1 MLNTTLCYLE
11 RGDQYLMLHRV
22 KKKNDLN
29 HDKWI
34 GVGGKFLEGET
45 PEECILRETREET
58 GLTLTG
64 WRYRGLVTFLS
75 DTWEGEYMHLFTAHS
90 WTGKQ
95 TVCDEGDLAWI
106 EKSRLRELPLWQ
118 GDRIFLDLLET
129 NAPFFSLK
137 LRYEGERLAEAAL
150 DGRPLPADL
159 SLEPLTA
166 AHREGLAALWGDE
179 RVIRYT
185 AIAAPCGAA
194 ETEARLAQYLAAQAA
209 LPRPTVFAVTLD
221 GRFCGAAGC
230 LKTERENT
238 FGLFYQLLPEVWG
251 RGIGTLSARM
261 ALAALLRQR
270 PQALVLADAAAE
282 NPASVRIL
290 KRLGFERTGV
300 RRERGME
307 ICGFQLAPDGGLR
320 A

>member
-1 MLNTTLCYLE
+1 M
-11 RGDQYLMLHRV
+11 
-22 KKKNDLN
+22 
-29 HDKWI
+29 
-34 GVGGKFLEGET
+34 
-45 PEECILRETREET
+45 
-58 GLTLTG
+58 
-64 WRYRGLVTFLS
+64 
-75 DTWEGEYMHLFTAHS
+75 
-90 WTGKQ
+90 
-95 TVCDEGDLAWI
+95 
-106 EKSRLRELPLWQ
+106 
-118 GDRIFLDLLET
+118 
-129 NAPFFSLK
+129 
-137 LRYEGERLAEAAL
+137 
-150 DGRPLPADL
+150 DGRPLPANL

-185 AIAAPCGAA
+185 AIASPCGAA
-194 ETEARLAQYLAAQAA
+194 ETEARLAQYLTAQAA

-251 RGIGTLSARM
+251 RGIGMLSARM

-270 PQALVLADAAAE
+270 PQALVLADAAVE

-307 ICGFQLAPDGGLR
+307 VCGFQLAPDGGLR